1 MTAGILLMVFVEF
14 LYPQLSPVGFVTGA
28 GFASVG
34 LVAFLFSVLS
44 DEPMQ
49 R

>member
-14 LYPQLSPVGFVTGA
+14 LYPQLSPAGFVTGA
-28 GFASVG
+28 SFASVG
-34 LVAFLFSVLS
+34 LIAFLFSVMTN
-44 DEPMQ
+44 ETTQ